1 MADRRLFE
9 EIADKIADMVR
20 AGEFP
25 PGSRLPGEREMSERL
40 GVSRV
45 TVREAEIALQA
56 RGTIRIR
63 AGSGVYVCGPAGA
76 DSAGG
81 AEGALP
87 TVSAFELTEARSLF
101 ESEAAALAA
110 PTISDADLAKLDDL
124 LAQMVEAGDDDAR
137 STAVD
142 REFHMTIAAASG
154 NRVIIHTI
162 KTLWKF
168 RMEDPEV
175 RRTHQSICHHDGDAR
190 QAEHVAVVE
199 ALRRRDP
206 KAARQAMRL
215 HFSRLLESMLD
226 ATEQRE
232 RQELERKA
240 AESRQRF
247 LMSARMG

>member
-56 RGTIRIR
+56 RGTLRIR
-63 AGSGVYVCGPAGA
+63 AGSGVYVCAPAGA
-76 DSAGG
+76 DGAGG
-81 AEGALP
+81 EAGLP

-175 RRTHQSICHHDGDAR
+175 RRTHQAICHHDGDAR
-190 QAEHVAVVE
+190 QNEHAAVVE

-226 ATEQRE
+226 ATEQQE

-247 LMSARMG
+247 LMTARMG

>member
-9 EIADKIADMVR
+9 EIADKIAGMVR
-20 AGEFP
+20 AGEYP
-25 PGSRLPGEREMSERL
+25 PGSRLPGEREMSEQL

-56 RGTIRIR
+56 RGILRIR
-63 AGSGVYVCGPAGA
+63 AGSGVYVCGPVAP
-76 DSAGG
+76 DSVVGD
-81 AEGALP
+81 ALP

-110 PTISDADLAKLDDL
+110 PIISDADLAKLDAL
-124 LAQMVEAGDDDAR
+124 LVEMVEAGDDDAR

-142 REFHMTIAAASG
+142 REFHMTIASASG

-175 RRTHQSICHHDGDAR
+175 RRTHESICHHDGDAR
-190 QAEHVAVVE
+190 QNEHAAVVE
-199 ALRRRDP
+199 ALRRRDA

-215 HFSRLLESMLD
+215 HFSRLLEAMLD
-226 ATEQRE
+226 ATEQQE
-232 RQELERKA
+232 RLELERKA
-240 AESRQRF
+240 AESRSRF
-247 LMSARMG
+247 LISARMG